1 MFTQTKRDADDV
13 ALAMG
18 HFVGCEALHGDI
30 TQSQREKTL
39 NAFREGKFSVLV
51 ATDVAAR
58 GLDIPNVDLV
68 CHHSLSLSVKFYLI
82 PMLLVVLIH
91 GTGLTQVASCGGW
104 QIIHYEI
111 PNDPET
117 FVHRSGRTGRA
128 GKEGTAILMFTDRQ
142 LRTMRLIER
151 DVGCKFE
158 RVAPPNAE
166 DVMNASSEQA
176 TEVIRRVHPQ
186 LREVFMPT
194 AELLL
199 AQQGPSALAAAL
211 AHLSGFSQPPSARS
225 LITHEE
231 VCFLT
236 EFS

>member
-1 MFTQTKRDADDV
+1 VYGKGGKSIVFTQTKRDADDV

-18 HFVGCEALHGDI
+18 RFVGCEALHGDI

-68 CHHSLSLSVKFYLI
+68 
-82 PMLLVVLIH
+82 
-91 GTGLTQVASCGGW
+91 
-104 QIIHYEI
+104 IHYEI

-158 RVAPPNAE
+158 RVGPPNVE
-166 DVMNASSEQA
+166 DVMHASSEQA

-186 LREVFMPT
+186 LTEVFMPT

-199 AQQGPSALAAAL
+199 VQQGPSALAAAL

-236 EFS
+236 ESS